1 MNNQNYN
8 PQMQQR
14 NQPMQPIQQRMQPQ
28 MQQRNQPMQP
38 IQQRMQPQMQQR
50 NQPMQ
55 PQMQRNQPMQSQMQR
70 NQPMQPQMQ
79 RNQPMQPQMQRNQQ
93 MQPQINQQSVKIGAE
108 NQYILYYS
116 NYCINCKEFM
126 NILCKNPL
134 YNKFKKINVSD
145 GSANIPPFVKN
156 VPTILVPNYNHPLV
170 GEDVFKWLEESSE
183 KRMNNLDQTIIPFH
197 PDEMD
202 CGLGDNYSY
211 LDIKDNEQPME
222 HNFVYIKKGDQK
234 IETPPEESFDDTKLK
249 SQDTSNRQPVPQ
261 RQMSNIPNVLT
272 NPLSSPIIPQSSVND
287 KTNVE
292 DAYNELLARRKTES
306 PETTQMI

>member
-1 MNNQNYN
+1 
-8 PQMQQR
+8 
-14 NQPMQPIQQRMQPQ
+14 
-28 MQQRNQPMQP
+28 
-38 IQQRMQPQMQQR
+38 
-50 NQPMQ
+50 
-55 PQMQRNQPMQSQMQR
+55 MQR

-93 MQPQINQQSVKIGAE
+93 MQPQMQQSVKIGAE

>member
-8 PQMQQR
+8 
-14 NQPMQPIQQRMQPQ
+14 PQ

>member
-14 NQPMQPIQQRMQPQ
+14 NQQSMLPQMQRNQPMQQRMQPQMQQRNQPTQPIQQRMQPQ
-28 MQQRNQPMQP
+28 MQQRMQP
-38 IQQRMQPQMQQR
+38 
-50 NQPMQ
+50 
-55 PQMQRNQPMQSQMQR
+55 QMQR

-79 RNQPMQPQMQRNQQ
+79 RNQPMQPQMQRNQP

-306 PETTQMI
+306 SETTQMI

>member
-8 PQMQQR
+8 P
-14 NQPMQPIQQRMQPQ
+14 
-28 MQQRNQPMQP
+28 
-38 IQQRMQPQMQQR
+38 
-50 NQPMQ
+50 
-55 PQMQRNQPMQSQMQR
+55 QMQR

-79 RNQPMQPQMQRNQQ
+79 RNQPMQPQMQRNQPMQ
-93 MQPQINQQSVKIGAE
+93 PQMQRNQPMQPIQQRMQPMQQRIQPQMQQRNQPMQPIQQRNQPMQPIQQRMQPQINQQSVKIGAE

-116 NYCINCKEFM
+116 NYCINCKEFI

-156 VPTILVPNYNHPLV
+156 VPTILVPNYSNPLV

-306 PETTQMI
+306 SEITQMI

>member
-1 MNNQNYN
+1 M
-8 PQMQQR
+8 QR
-14 NQPMQPIQQRMQPQ
+14 NQPIQPQMQRNQPIQPQMQRNQPIQQRMQPQ
-28 MQQRNQPMQP
+28 MQQRNQPIQQRMQPQMQQRNQQMQRNQP

-50 NQPMQ
+50 NQ
-55 PQMQRNQPMQSQMQR
+55 QMQQR
-70 NQPMQPQMQ
+70 NH
-79 RNQPMQPQMQRNQQ
+79 
-93 MQPQINQQSVKIGAE
+93 PQINQQSVKIGAE

-156 VPTILVPNYNHPLV
+156 VPTILVPNYSNPLV

-306 PETTQMI
+306 SETTQMI

>member
-8 PQMQQR
+8 PQMQR
-14 NQPMQPIQQRMQPQ
+14 NQPMLPQ
-28 MQQRNQPMQP
+28 MQH
-38 IQQRMQPQMQQR
+38 
-50 NQPMQ
+50 
-55 PQMQRNQPMQSQMQR
+55 

-79 RNQPMQPQMQRNQQ
+79 RNQPMQPQMQRNQPMQ
-93 MQPQINQQSVKIGAE
+93 PIQQRMQPMQQRIQPQMQQRNQPMQLIQQRNQPQMQQRMQPQINQQSVKIGAE

-116 NYCINCKEFM
+116 NYCINCKEFI

-156 VPTILVPNYNHPLV
+156 VPTILVPNYSNPLV

-306 PETTQMI
+306 SETTQMI

>member
-1 MNNQNYN
+1 MNNPNYN
-8 PQMQQR
+8 PQ
-14 NQPMQPIQQRMQPQ
+14 I
-28 MQQRNQPMQP
+28 
-38 IQQRMQPQMQQR
+38 QQR

-55 PQMQRNQPMQSQMQR
+55 PQMQRNQPMQPQMQR

-93 MQPQINQQSVKIGAE
+93 MQPQMQQSVKIGAE